1 MSSGKA
7 QAGLLADRFNTLF
20 YDPEA
25 HAVVVLDRRRY
36 PFEKQ
41 YVACHTLE
49 EVAHAI
55 EAMIVQ
61 GGPPLAYVAGL
72 GLALV
77 AYQVRDRPA
86 AQQAETLKQAA
97 RRLLATRPT
106 ADDLHHIVPEALRR
120 GLTAL
125 EAGLSPH
132 AAILEYVNGEIERG
146 NRVAE
151 ACGRHAA
158 TLIADGDR
166 VLTHCY
172 PGAALNYMLYYARQA
187 GKHVEVVASETR
199 PYLQGARL
207 TASQAV
213 EIGVPVTVI
222 TDGMAAFLMSQ
233 GRITKY
239 VTAADRIALDGSIAN
254 KVGTFEHAIAA
265 RYHNI
270 PFYVL
275 GYDGPDPRTPTGTD
289 IPIEM
294 RDPAEVLECGGRPTA
309 VAGVAALYPAFDVT
323 PPELITAIVT
333 ERGIFDPKAI
343 RSYWESDQRS
353 TEETHL

>member
-1 MSSGKA
+1 MPGNLGP
-7 QAGLLADRFNTLF
+7 GLLADRFNTLF

-25 HAVVVLDRRRY
+25 HAVVVLDRRHY
-36 PFEKQ
+36 PFERR
-41 YVACHTLE
+41 YEVCRTLE
-49 EVAHAI
+49 EVVHAI

-72 GLALV
+72 GLALL
-77 AYQVRDRPA
+77 AHQVRERGSTDQVVALR
-86 AQQAETLKQAA
+86 QAA
-97 RRLLATRPT
+97 ERLLATRPT

-120 GLTAL
+120 GLAAI
-125 EAGLSPH
+125 ERGESAH

-158 TLIADGDR
+158 ALLANGDR
-166 VLTHCY
+166 ILTHCY
-172 PGAALNYMLYYARQA
+172 PGAALNYMLYYAQQG
-187 GKHVEVVASETR
+187 GKALELIACETR
-199 PYLQGARL
+199 PYFQGARL

-213 EIGVPVTVI
+213 EIGIPVTVI

-233 GRITKY
+233 GRVTKY

-265 RYHNI
+265 HYHTI

-275 GYDGPDPRTPTGTD
+275 GYDGPDPHTSTGAD
-289 IPIEM
+289 IPVEM

-309 VAGVAALYPAFDVT
+309 VAGVSALYPAFDIT
-323 PPELITAIVT
+323 PPDLITAIVT
-333 ERGIFDPKAI
+333 ERGVFRPADMRA
-343 RSYWESDQRS
+343 YWEHTSQRDNKS
-353 TEETHL
+353 IR